1 MNGMTLTQSDWSTQ
15 QRSFWAGERSS
26 CPGGAPGLPA
36 APASCQMNALG
47 GAPGLPA
54 APASCQMNAQAKDV
68 ETGFWTPTNS
78 DSEEDELVLS
88 MTHRTVP
95 LYGHNGMD
103 APSIL
108 QRLFEQGVHDFHE
121 LKIPGLSDQL
131 LLLERRNPADDAF
144 SSPAQPLSKDCLW
157 YIQSTVPCR
166 VTRFPPPGTDAGMTY
181 SARMWVPVG
190 FVQVSEECARVGD
203 VVVYSSDTAWYGL
216 AGGNHIGRLVSREP
230 DMVVSKFTHGHIYM
244 HPIGLV
250 PHAYGPHIAFY
261 QQARVQSLLAA
272 K

>member
-1 MNGMTLTQSDWSTQ
+1 
-15 QRSFWAGERSS
+15 
-26 CPGGAPGLPA
+26 
-36 APASCQMNALG
+36 
-47 GAPGLPA
+47 
-54 APASCQMNAQAKDV
+54 
-68 ETGFWTPTNS
+68 
-78 DSEEDELVLS
+78 
-88 MTHRTVP
+88 
-95 LYGHNGMD
+95 MD

-131 LLLERRNPADDAF
+131 LLLERRNPAGDAF
-144 SSPAQPLSKDCLW
+144 ISPAQPLSKDCLW
-157 YIQSTVPCR
+157 YIQSTVPCQ
-166 VTRFPPPGTDAGMTY
+166 VTRFPMPGTDAGGTY
-181 SARMWVPVG
+181 RARMWVPVG
-190 FVQVSEECARVGD
+190 FLQVSEECARVGD

-261 QQARVQSLLAA
+261 QQARVQSLLAGSGWRWAAGGEHDERLRAQLVLLTGEKAALKQRCAEMQAALA
-272 K
+272 KVQRRGSPRLCRACLL